1 MATKESS
8 RHTQQAVTIQNES
21 ENQIQ
26 AEHHAGRLF
35 FDDELKLEYDG
46 ITQTTIDRQG
56 TRKAPAIIEVYAKK
70 ALKNYKI
77 SGFEDD
83 IIVEQLA
90 AGQTI
95 IIDGEEGR
103 ITNNGADAFASV
115 DLWKFPAITQTQTV
129 LKFSSADAVVRIRY
143 KPMWI

>member
-1 MATKESS
+1 MKVKTRYKLNIVLE
-8 RHTQQAVTIQNES
+8 
-21 ENQIQ
+21 
-26 AEHHAGRLF
+26 GYF
-35 FDDELKLEYDG
+35 FDDELNLEYDG

-103 ITNNGADAFASV
+103 ITNNGADAFGSV
-115 DLWKFPAITQTQTV
+115 DLWKFPAIAQQQTA
-129 LKFSSADAVVRIRY
+129 LKFSNADAVVRIRY